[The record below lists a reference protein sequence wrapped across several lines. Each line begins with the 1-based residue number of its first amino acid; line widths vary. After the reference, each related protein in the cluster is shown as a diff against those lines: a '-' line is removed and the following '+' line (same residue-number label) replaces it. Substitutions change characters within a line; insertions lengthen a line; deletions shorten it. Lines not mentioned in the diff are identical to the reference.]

1 MTNPVRFDHINLTV
15 RNYREAV
22 EWYGKVFGFIPVEE
36 GLNGGEPW
44 GTLRSGDSMLCIYQS
59 PERTH
64 IGNSSGDED
73 RLHHVYHF
81 GIRLTDEK
89 KWAEIVRSEK
99 LETFYGSPIRYPHSK
114 SWYVKDPTGQMI
126 EVSFWDEDRV
136 RF

>member
-59 PERTH
+59 PEHR
-64 IGNSSGDED
+64 
-73 RLHHVYHF
+73 VYHF

-89 KWAEIVRSEK
+89 KWAETVRNEK

-126 EVSFWDEDRV
+126 EVSFWDGDTV